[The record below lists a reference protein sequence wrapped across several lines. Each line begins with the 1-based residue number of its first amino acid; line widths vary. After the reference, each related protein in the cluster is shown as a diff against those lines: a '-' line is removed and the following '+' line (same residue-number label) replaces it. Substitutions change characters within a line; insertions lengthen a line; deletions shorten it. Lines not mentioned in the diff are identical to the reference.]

1 MILHEI
7 AEKTRNRIEEQKRK
21 IPIEELKAQAADM
34 DTDTGFPF
42 ERALKGKEL
51 AFICEVKKASPSK
64 GIIAEAFPYVEIAR
78 SYEEAGAAAISVLTE
93 PDFFQGSLAY
103 LREIKK
109 AVGLPVLRKDFI
121 IDPYMIYEAKT
132 AGADAVLLICAILTD
147 QELLEY
153 RKLAESLGMSALV
166 EAHDAEEVSRALRAG
181 SKIIGVNNRDL
192 KTFRVD
198 IGNSLRLRGLV
209 PENIVFVSESGMDCP
224 RDIRRLE
231 ENGTDAVLIGEL
243 LMKSRDRKKTLQELK
258 GAG

>member
-1 MILHEI
+1 MILQEI
-7 AEKTRNRIEEQKRK
+7 EEKTRIRIEEQKRK
-21 IPIEELKAQAADM
+21 ISVEDLKSQAADM

-42 ERALKGKEL
+42 EKALKGKEI

-64 GIIAEAFPYVEIAR
+64 GVIAEAFPYVEIAR

-103 LREIKK
+103 LQEIKK

-121 IDPYMIYEAKT
+121 IDPYMIYEAKA
-132 AGADAVLLICAILTD
+132 AGADAVLLICALLTD

-153 RKLAESLGMSALV
+153 KKLAESLGMSALV
-166 EAHDAEEVSRALRAG
+166 EVHDEEEVNRALKAG
-181 SKIIGVNNRDL
+181 SRIIGVNNRDL

-198 IGNSLRLRGLV
+198 IGNSFRLRGLV
-209 PENIVFVSESGMDCP
+209 PENIVFVSESGMDRP
-224 RDIRRLE
+224 QDIRRLK
-231 ENGTDAVLIGEL
+231 ENGTDAVLIGEA
-243 LMKSRDRKKTLQELK
+243 LMRSRDRKKTLQELK

>member
-1 MILHEI
+1 MILQEI
-7 AEKTRNRIEEQKRK
+7 AEKTRSRIEEQKRK
-21 IPIEELKAQAADM
+21 IPIEELKSQAADM

-42 ERALKGKEL
+42 EKALKEKEI

-64 GIIAEAFPYVEIAR
+64 GIIVEAFPYVEIAR

-103 LREIKK
+103 LQEIKK
-109 AVGLPVLRKDFI
+109 AVGLPVLRKDFV
-121 IDPYMIYEAKT
+121 IDPYMIYEAKA

-166 EAHDAEEVSRALRAG
+166 EAHDETEVKRGLAAG
-181 SKIIGVNNRDL
+181 SRIIGVNNRDL

-198 IGNSLRLRGLV
+198 IGNSLRLRRLV
-209 PENIVFVSESGMDCP
+209 PENIVFVSESGMNCP
-224 RDIRRLE
+224 QDIRRLK
-231 ENGTDAVLIGEL
+231 ENGTDAVLIGEA
-243 LMKSRDRKKTLQELK
+243 LMRSRDRKKTLQELK

>member
-1 MILHEI
+1 MILQEI
-7 AEKTRNRIEEQKRK
+7 AEKTRIRIEEQKRK
-21 IPIEELKAQAADM
+21 IPIEELKSQAADM

-42 ERALKGKEL
+42 EKALKEKEI

-64 GIIAEAFPYVEIAR
+64 GVIVEAFPYVEIAR

-103 LREIKK
+103 LQEIKK

-121 IDPYMIYEAKT
+121 IDPYMIYEAKA

-166 EAHDAEEVSRALRAG
+166 EAHDEEEVNRALKAG
-181 SKIIGVNNRDL
+181 SRIIGVNNRDL

-198 IGNSLRLRGLV
+198 IGNSFRLRGLV
-209 PENIVFVSESGMDCP
+209 PENIVFVSESGMDRP
-224 RDIRRLE
+224 QDIRRLK
-231 ENGTDAVLIGEL
+231 ENGTDAVLIGEA
-243 LMKSRDRKKTLQELK
+243 LMRSRDRKKTLQELK

>member
-1 MILHEI
+1 MILQEI
-7 AEKTRNRIEEQKRK
+7 EEKTRIRIEEQKRK
-21 IPIEELKAQAADM
+21 ISVEDLKSQAADM

-42 ERALKGKEL
+42 EKALRGKEL

-64 GIIAEAFPYVEIAR
+64 GVIAEAFPYVEIAR

-103 LREIKK
+103 LQEIKK

-121 IDPYMIYEAKT
+121 IDPYMIYEAKA
-132 AGADAVLLICAILTD
+132 AGADAVLLICALLTD

-153 RKLAESLGMSALV
+153 KKLAESLGMSALV
-166 EAHDAEEVSRALRAG
+166 ETHDEEEVNRALKAG
-181 SKIIGVNNRDL
+181 SRIIGVNNRDL

-198 IGNSLRLRGLV
+198 IGNSFRLRGLV
-209 PENIVFVSESGMDCP
+209 PENIVFVSESGMDRP
-224 RDIRRLE
+224 QDIRRLK
-231 ENGTDAVLIGEL
+231 ENGTDAVLIGEA
-243 LMKSRDRKKTLQELK
+243 LMRSRDRKKTLQELK

>member
-1 MILHEI
+1 MILQEI
-7 AEKTRNRIEEQKRK
+7 EEKTRIRIEEQKRK
-21 IPIEELKAQAADM
+21 ISVEDLKSQAADM

-42 ERALKGKEL
+42 EKALKGKEI

-64 GIIAEAFPYVEIAR
+64 GVIAEAFPYVEIAR

-103 LREIKK
+103 LQEIKK

-121 IDPYMIYEAKT
+121 IDPYMIYEAKA
-132 AGADAVLLICAILTD
+132 AGADAVLLICALLTD

-153 RKLAESLGMSALV
+153 KKLAESLGMSALV
-166 EAHDAEEVSRALRAG
+166 EAHDDEEVNRALKAG
-181 SKIIGVNNRDL
+181 SRIIGVNNRDL

-198 IGNSLRLRGLV
+198 IGNSFRLRGLV
-209 PENIVFVSESGMDCP
+209 PENIVFVSESGMDRP
-224 RDIRRLE
+224 QDIRRLK
-231 ENGTDAVLIGEL
+231 ENGTDAVLIGEA
-243 LMKSRDRKKTLQELK
+243 LMRSRDRKKTLQELK